1 MKNFARATLVGLLT
15 LSSAAFAHDDQVDLH
30 HHHHEGTL
38 LDSSS
43 QSRHLL
49 LSVHGV
55 LPYGHFRY
63 GGFPLGAGVSLYI
76 PLVSNGFI
84 PPVNDEFGIDFGA
97 DAIFFAGNRNDS
109 NVFALWVP
117 VSVLWT
123 FHFTQNFSA
132 YLKAGVALR
141 FWPGDS
147 LPVYPDFVGAVGL
160 SWMFAHSVGLRV
172 EAGYPGIKVGLLFAL

>member
-1 MKNFARATLVGLLT
+1 MKNFVRATLVSLLT
-15 LSSAAFAHDDQVDLH
+15 LSSVAFAHDTGLDVHQ
-30 HHHHEGTL
+30 HHEGSL
-38 LDSSS
+38 LDSSN

-63 GGFPLGAGVSLYI
+63 GGFPIGAGVSLYV

-84 PPVNDEFGIDFGA
+84 PSINDEFGIDFGA
-97 DAIFFAGNRNDS
+97 DAIFFSGYENP
-109 NVFALWVP
+109 FGLWVP

-123 FHFTQNFSA
+123 FHFTNNFSA

-141 FWPGDS
+141 FWPGDA
-147 LPVYPDFVGAVGL
+147 LFLYPDFVGAVGL
-160 SWMFAHSVGLRV
+160 SWMFSHTVGLRV
-172 EAGYPGIKVGLLFAL
+172 EAGYPGIKLGLLFAL

>member
-1 MKNFARATLVGLLT
+1 MKTFVRATLVSLLA
-15 LSSAAFAHDDQVDLH
+15 LSSAAFAHDDITINV
-30 HHHHEGTL
+30 HHHHEGSL

-43 QSRHLL
+43 QSRHVL
-49 LSVHGV
+49 LSLHGV

-63 GGFPLGAGVSLYI
+63 GGFPLGAGASLYI
-76 PLVSNGFI
+76 PLLSNGFI

-97 DAIFFAGNRNDS
+97 DAIFFTGYR

-123 FHFTQNFSA
+123 FHFTHNFSA
-132 YLKAGVALR
+132 YVKAGVALR

-160 SWMFAHSVGLRV
+160 SWMFSHSVGLRA
-172 EAGYPGIKVGLLFAL
+172 EAGYPGIKLGLLFAL